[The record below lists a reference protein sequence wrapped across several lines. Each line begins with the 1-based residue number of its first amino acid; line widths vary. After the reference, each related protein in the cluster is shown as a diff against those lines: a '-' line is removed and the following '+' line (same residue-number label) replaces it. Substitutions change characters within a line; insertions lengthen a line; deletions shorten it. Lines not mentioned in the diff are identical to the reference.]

1 MTERQLAVFRLHLTD
16 RVGAVTYK
24 KLVRAFGSPEAALA
38 APESRLAEVSG
49 IGRKIAREIASARSE
64 SAGRAEEE
72 LELAR
77 EHGVSILTLDDE
89 DYPRALRTIYDPPL
103 VLYVK
108 GEITKRDGLACAIV
122 GTRRSSYYGRSQAER
137 IAGHLAGL
145 GFTIVSGLARGIDSA
160 AHRGA
165 LAGGGRTIAVLGN
178 GLASV
183 YPPENTD
190 LAGEIERS
198 GAVVSE
204 FPREVEPFRDNFPR
218 RNRVISGLSLGVLV
232 VEGNR
237 RSGSMI
243 TAKFASEQGREVF
256 ALPGK
261 VDSPIARGPHALI
274 KDGAKLVEGPEDIL
288 DEIGPSADVL
298 DLAGSAKE
306 RDEAEEGKGGE
317 EGEAVDD
324 AEAPDSLGSSGSSA
338 TKAEPTGRKPRKG
351 GSRGKGK
358 GRETT
363 PAERGTAAPA
373 PAKDAYP
380 GLSPTEKR
388 LLACLSSDARDID
401 DITAEVELSPAEV
414 SAGLLVLE
422 IRRLARQLPGKMFV
436 RLR

>member
-1 MTERQLAVFRLHLTD
+1 MTESQLAVFRLHLTD

-38 APESRLAEVSG
+38 APESRLAEISG
-49 IGRKIAREIASARSE
+49 IGRKVAREIASARSE
-64 SAGRAEEE
+64 SAERAEEE

-77 EHGVSILTLDDE
+77 EHGVRILTLDDE

-122 GTRRSSYYGRSQAER
+122 GTRRASYYGRSQAER
-137 IAGHLAGL
+137 ISGHLAGL

-165 LAGGGRTIAVLGN
+165 LAAGGRTIAVLGN
-178 GLASV
+178 GLARI

-204 FPREVEPFRDNFPR
+204 FPMTTEPFRDNFPR
-218 RNRVISGLSLGVLV
+218 RNRVISGLSMGVLV

-243 TAKFASEQGREVF
+243 TAKFANEQGREVF

-298 DLAGSAKE
+298 DLARSARE
-306 RDEAEEGKGGE
+306 PEEST
-317 EGEAVDD
+317 EGEAADD
-324 AEAPDSLGSSGSSA
+324 AEASRSSG
-338 TKAEPTGRKPRKG
+338 TKAEP
-351 GSRGKGK
+351 
-358 GRETT
+358 
-363 PAERGTAAPA
+363 AEEDVAAPA

-380 GLSPTEKR
+380 GLSPTEKK

-422 IRRLARQLPGKMFV
+422 IRRLARQLPGKRFV

>member
-1 MTERQLAVFRLHLTD
+1 MTERQLAVFRLHLTN

-38 APESRLAEVSG
+38 APESRLSEISG
-49 IGRKIAREIASARSE
+49 IGRKIAREISSARSE
-64 SAGRAEEE
+64 SAERAEEE

-77 EHGVSILTLDDE
+77 EHGVSVLTLDDE
-89 DYPRALRTIYDPPL
+89 DYPRALHTIYDPPL

-122 GTRRSSYYGRSQAER
+122 GTRRASYYGRSQAER
-137 IAGHLAGL
+137 ISGHLAGL

-165 LAGGGRTIAVLGN
+165 LAAGGRTIAVLGN
-178 GLASV
+178 GLAKI

-190 LAGEIERS
+190 LAGEIALS

-204 FPREVEPFRDNFPR
+204 FPMATEPFRDNFPR
-218 RNRVISGLSLGVLV
+218 RNRVISGLSMGVLV

-243 TAKFASEQGREVF
+243 TAKFANEQGREVF

-298 DLAGSAKE
+298 DLARSAKE
-306 RDEAEEGKGGE
+306 PEESDEGN
-317 EGEAVDD
+317 EGEALDD
-324 AEAPDSLGSSGSSA
+324 AEAPRASG
-338 TKAEPTGRKPRKG
+338 TKGEPADRKPRKG
-351 GSRGKGK
+351 KAKR
-358 GRETT
+358 
-363 PAERGTAAPA
+363 AAPA

-380 GLSPTEKR
+380 GLSPTEKK

-422 IRRLARQLPGKMFV
+422 IRRLVRQLPGKRFV